1 MYRNATEFGKGI
13 RFSATVVGENE
24 SAARPALAYEPAVR
38 PTQVYVT
45 TALISWRV
53 RKTLEFSAGRDQL
66 PTGVNLPDLAIY
78 VRSRNRLGYYD
89 AATQAKLFWWGKR
102 YHVNPYFFAPGG
114 NERAGDHEK
123 GGGALA
129 EVDVLGHGRTVV
141 GVNALHGTSALL
153 NRTLVGP
160 YARLGFGK
168 WGIFAEHDIT
178 DRTLLQTN
186 TSFRQN
192 ASYAQMFWAVREWLV
207 PGISGERLTVE
218 RPYREAWVGGGAQ
231 VTARL
236 TPQFTLA
243 ASARILHNQV
253 NGRTAPAITV
263 QLAMKT
269 PN

>member
-1 MYRNATEFGKGI
+1 MISRSVLRGGFCKRISSPIPRVHESFPLFTRRGSRCCWCAASGTCKPRGETE
-13 RFSATVVGENE
+13 T
-24 SAARPALAYEPAVR
+24 
-38 PTQVYVT
+38 
-45 TALISWRV
+45 
-53 RKTLEFSAGRDQL
+53 
-66 PTGVNLPDLAIY
+66 VNLPDLAIY

-89 AATQAKLFWWGKR
+89 APTQAKLFWWGKR

-114 NERAGDHEK
+114 NERAGYHER

-129 EVDVLGHGRTVV
+129 EFDLLGHGRTVF
-141 GVNALHGTSALL
+141 GVNALHGTSGLL

-192 ASYAQMFWAVREWLV
+192 ASYAQLFWAVREWLV
-207 PGISGERLTVE
+207 PAISGERLTVE

-231 VTARL
+231 ITARL

-253 NGRTAPAITV
+253 NGRTAPAITL